1 MIISWSPI
9 AVIDIVGSIITLGL
23 AVSCTVIAHN
33 WAGRRPDDVFR
44 NYIFLLTLSIVFFAV
59 FRSFGHLIKQ
69 ILLYNNQAGV
79 WKTISPYSG
88 ALNSATF
95 MVIFAF
101 GFYFQRVKWVH
112 QQFENYKNN
121 LEEMIAERT
130 ADLEDVN
137 TALAQ
142 EIREHASAEQALK
155 ESQGY
160 LQAILDHTTLPIFLK
175 AVDGSY
181 ILINREYSKC
191 IGTPCENAA
200 GHKDQDFWPD
210 DIVALFHS
218 QDQLVIETGK
228 AQEFEETLDVGGRQ
242 QTFLISRFPLS
253 DDHGVLYAV
262 GGVCT
267 DITRRKQIECKLA
280 DEQERLTVT
289 LRCIGDGVITTDVK
303 GRILLLNKV
312 AEELTGW
319 QQSEAIGKQFKEV
332 FGLLTKE
339 RDPYQG
345 IVSSALWS
353 GEIYSLDE
361 QVILV
366 SKDGH
371 EMYICY
377 SGAPIRDRESRIVG
391 TVIVFRDVTHQRK
404 LEEESLKAMKLESVG
419 ILAGGIA
426 HDFNNILAA
435 ILGNLSL
442 AQIADDIGETTR
454 KMLLEAEKATLRAR
468 DLTQQLLT
476 FSKGGKPVRQ
486 TASLKEIV
494 RDTAAFVL
502 HGDNVAIEF
511 EFPDDLYLV
520 EIDKGQISQVVQNII
535 INAKQSMPSGGTIQV
550 RCENIQAESEM
561 GVSLE
566 NPMVAIFIADNG
578 AGISKRILEKIFDP
592 YFSTKSNG
600 SGLGLAICHSIICK
614 HKGQITVK
622 STLGEGTEFT
632 VLLPAVVSAR
642 VSTVDDPQIEY
653 PAVKAKILVMDDEE
667 IVREVLQAMLVQAG
681 YKVTLAVNG
690 EDALGA
696 YTEAHE
702 AGEDFGL
709 VIMDLTIPG
718 GMGGEEAVKGILQI
732 NPDAKV
738 VVSSGYSTNPI
749 MANYG
754 DYGFCEAIVKPYQY
768 KELVSIVSRVLSRI

>member
-1 MIISWSPI
+1 MIVPWSPI
-9 AVIDIVGSIITLGL
+9 VVIDIVGSIITLGL
-23 AVSCTVIAHN
+23 AISCFTIAHN
-33 WAGRRPDDVFR
+33 WAGRKPDNVFR
-44 NYIFLLTLSIVFFAV
+44 NYIFLLTLSIVLFAIS
-59 FRSFGHLIKQ
+59 RSFGHLVKQ
-69 ILLYNNQAGV
+69 VLLYNNQAGV
-79 WKTISPYSG
+79 WKIISPYSG
-88 ALNSATF
+88 ALNSAAF
-95 MVIFAF
+95 VVIFAF

-112 QQFENYKNN
+112 LQFERYKNN

-130 ADLEDVN
+130 TDLEDAN

-175 AVDGSY
+175 AIDGSY
-181 ILINREYSKC
+181 ILVNREYSRVV
-191 IGTPCENAA
+191 GTSCEDAV
-200 GHKDQDFWPD
+200 GQKDMDFWPD
-210 DIVALFHS
+210 DIIALFHS
-218 QDQLVIETGK
+218 QDQLVIETGD
-228 AQEFEETLDVGGRQ
+228 AQEFEETLDIGGRQ
-242 QTFLISRFPLS
+242 QTFLISKFPLY
-253 DDHGVLYAV
+253 DNDVLYAI

-267 DITRRKQIECKLA
+267 DITRQKQVECKLA
-280 DEQERLTVT
+280 DEQEQLAVT
-289 LRCIGDGVITTDVK
+289 LRCIGDGVITTDIQ
-303 GRILLLNKV
+303 GRIVLLNKV

-319 QQSEAIGKQFKEV
+319 QQSGAIGKQFKEV
-332 FGLLTKE
+332 FRLLTNE
-339 RDPYQG
+339 RKPCQG
-345 IVSSALWS
+345 IVSTALWS

-377 SGAPIRDRESRIVG
+377 SGAPIRDRESRVVG
-391 TVIVFRDVTHQRK
+391 TVIVFRDVSHQRK

-454 KMLLEAEKATLRAR
+454 EMLSEAEKATLRAR

-476 FSKGGKPVRQ
+476 FSKGGEPVRQ
-486 TASLKEIV
+486 TSSLEEIV

-511 EFPDDLYLV
+511 EFADDLYLV

-535 INAKQSMPSGGTIQV
+535 INAKQAMSSGGTIQV
-550 RCENIQAESEM
+550 RCENIQAGPEM
-561 GVSLE
+561 GVSLST
-566 NPMVAIFIADNG
+566 PMVAISIADHG
-578 AGISKRILEKIFDP
+578 AGISKKIIDKIFDP
-592 YFSTKSNG
+592 YFSTKSHGN
-600 SGLGLAICHSIICK
+600 GLGLAICHSIIRK
-614 HKGQITVK
+614 HKGQISVQ
-622 STLGEGTEFT
+622 STHGEGTEFT
-632 VLLPAVVSAR
+632 ILLPAAVSAQ
-642 VSTVDDPQIEY
+642 VSKVNEPQTRY
-653 PAVKAKILVMDDEE
+653 TAVKAKILVMDDEE

-681 YKVTLAVNG
+681 HKVTLAANG

-696 YTEAHE
+696 YTEAHK
-702 AGEDFGL
+702 AGEDFDL
-709 VIMDLTIPG
+709 IIMDLTIPG

-732 NPDAKV
+732 KPDAKV

-749 MANYG
+749 MANYA
-754 DYGFCEAIVKPYQY
+754 DYGFCGAIVKPYQY
-768 KELVSIVSRVLSRI
+768 KELVSIISSILS